1 MKLTTEQKEAIR
13 NQLFE
18 TVKNKDTRSRILSIA
33 YGYANE
39 SGKDGDLESMV
50 LYLMDK
56 DNENKMD
63 DLFEQYVMSMPYVSE
78 TDDKKTSK

>member
-18 TVKNKDTRSRILSIA
+18 TVKNQEKRSRILTVA
-33 YGYANE
+33 YGFANE
-39 SGKDGDLESMV
+39 NGEDGDLESMV

-56 DNENKMD
+56 DNEKQID
-63 DLFEQYVMSMPYVSE
+63 ELFEEFSMSMPYTPE
-78 TDDKKTSK
+78 ADDKKN

>member
-18 TVKNKDTRSRILSIA
+18 TVKNQEKRSRILTVA
-33 YGYANE
+33 YGFANE
-39 SGKDGDLESMV
+39 NGEDGDLESMV

-56 DNENKMD
+56 ENESQID
-63 DLFEQYVMSMPYVSE
+63 ELFEELSMSMPYISE
-78 TDDKKTSK
+78 SDDNKN

>member
-18 TVKNKDTRSRILSIA
+18 TVKNQEKRSRILTVA
-33 YGYANE
+33 YGFANE
-39 SGKDGDLESMV
+39 NGEDGDLESMV

-56 DNENKMD
+56 DNESQID
-63 DLFEQYVMSMPYVSE
+63 ELFEEFSMSMPYTPE
-78 TDDKKTSK
+78 ADDKKN